1 VLYDSLYGSQGLVG
15 GRMDPY
21 LDGTRVSK
29 PQLGKRWNPQMLI
42 VSPNPVS
49 QEEIRRHLEQLQW
62 TEYKPHPQ
70 GLYFDKQNQTQG
82 TDES

>member
-1 VLYDSLYGSQGLVG
+1 
-15 GRMDPY
+15 
-21 LDGTRVSK
+21 
-29 PQLGKRWNPQMLI
+29 MLI

>member
-1 VLYDSLYGSQGLVG
+1 
-15 GRMDPY
+15 MDPY

-70 GLYFDKQNQTQG
+70 GLYFDKEHKETAAVIP
-82 TDES
+82 SI